1 MNQMVKISSAW
12 TSFYKRV
19 FPIMWFGF
27 LAFFMF
33 TALAGGVLRE
43 SPIFML
49 GPILMAVIGYFMMKN
64 MVWILADEV
73 YDCGEYLLFKN
84 AGKEEMVYLSNVMN
98 VSATTMMN
106 PPHVTLR
113 LIAPGT
119 IGSEVTFSPA
129 ETFTLNPFAK
139 NRIADDLM
147 VRAHR
152 ARAGRAV

>member
-33 TALAGGVLRE
+33 TALAGGVLRK

-73 YDCGEYLLFKN
+73 YDCGDSLLVRN
-84 AGKEEMVYLSNVMN
+84 GPDEDRIALSNVMN
-98 VSATTMMN
+98 VSATTLIN
-106 PPHVTLR
+106 PPRVTLR
-113 LIAPGT
+113 LVEPSRFGDEI
-119 IGSEVTFSPA
+119 TFSPQVGIR
-129 ETFTLNPFAK
+129 LNAFAK
-139 NRIADDLM
+139 VPVVEDLI
-147 VRAHR
+147 VRVDR
-152 ARAGRAV
+152 ARSQRS